1 MLGKRVISYI
11 DAVTDVIDIEVAK
24 KHLEIVRQD
33 QDVLLE
39 LYLGSAINACSNYL
53 GFSIRRATVDYFYTD
68 VEINYSRARGGLS
81 IPSNVL
87 SLTGVYYR
95 NEALTETEI
104 DAADY
109 DFWNVEHIP
118 VIKLLET
125 PTSYAN
131 QGWVYKARVIEGYY
145 TQGHGSGDARDTI
158 PDDVY
163 TAILLTLT
171 HHYENRNNVGIVQ
184 TYPLAMGAEHFLYPY
199 SKLQIL

>member
-11 DAVTDVIDIEVAK
+11 DSVTDVISLDTAK
-24 KHLEIVRQD
+24 KHLESVRTD
-33 QDVLLE
+33 QDTILT
-39 LYLGSAINACSNYL
+39 LYLGSAISACSNYL
-53 GFSIRRATVDYFYTD
+53 GFSLRRAIVDYYYTD
-68 VEINYSRARGGLS
+68 IEINYSRARGGLS
-81 IPSNVL
+81 IPANVL

-95 NEALTETEI
+95 TEALTETAI

-125 PTSYAN
+125 PDSYAN

-145 TQGHGSGDARDTI
+145 TQGHGSGDVRDTM
-158 PDDVY
+158 PDDII

-184 TYPLAMGAEHFLYPY
+184 TYPLAMGAEHFLYPH